1 MNKNPCIHSCW
12 RSSVGHDHAI
22 LESFILFVFGTYQWI
37 NKQSCVILG
46 CHKQSSEWCHDWF
59 PISLHVPSLSFRA
72 RFWIQSLG
80 RHKRYT
86 ANLDGRMYGNFFFQS
101 GDKTTHLVAARRR
114 DVVFRATKAAFVL
127 CHRASWLRETLKSS
141 RNFLRLQPCNCQPW
155 IISCPKIGPSTWR
168 CHENYQNKMDI
179 GGPIGNAKACHEDK
193 AKALR
198 VGYTSLK
205 TQWGQYHWSW
215 LSLVY
220 TLPQAVAFER
230 KLRSWRILWFDV
242 DISKIVGHEKLPFHS
257 RRSLPFA
264 STFVG
269 KSLFWFPEPWWSED
283 RKTTSSI
290 L

>member
-1 MNKNPCIHSCW
+1 MNYPL
-12 RSSVGHDHAI
+12 VGQH
-22 LESFILFVFGTYQWI
+22 W
-37 NKQSCVILG
+37 
-46 CHKQSSEWCHDWF
+46 
-59 PISLHVPSLSFRA
+59 
-72 RFWIQSLG
+72 
-80 RHKRYT
+80 
-86 ANLDGRMYGNFFFQS
+86 
-101 GDKTTHLVAARRR
+101 HLVAARRR
-114 DVVFRATKAAFVL
+114 DVDLVWYLLRRSSCATG
-127 CHRASWLRETLKSS
+127 LRGFEKLRSP
-141 RNFLRLQPCNCQPW
+141 NNVLRLQPCNCQPW
-155 IISCPKIGPSTWR
+155 IIWCTKIGPSTWR
-168 CHENYQNKMDI
+168 CHENYQNKMEI
-179 GGPIGNAKACHEDK
+179 GGPIGNAKPCHEDK

-220 TLPQAVAFER
+220 TSPPAVAFER

-257 RRSLPFA
+257 RHSLPFA

-269 KSLFWFPEPWWSED
+269 KSLFLFPEPWWSED